1 MIATFLQRPRTPAEF
16 LADAVRVLGLV
27 SVVVALIGWQP
38 VDAAVFGLVMIG
50 LVAPRFLGVRPAL
63 DAAFGLSLLVAG
75 WSSVLDLYRAISWWD
90 LLVHFFTNGLIAA
103 VLYILLIR
111 VAYVPDPAAGPVPLG
126 ATVVLTVAVGVAAG
140 VVWEWGEWAGHTFI
154 DTTIFVGYT
163 DTLSDLALGAAGSLT
178 AGLAGRYLTAKSRF
192 LGARSAVPAAA

>member
-1 MIATFLQRPRTPAEF
+1 MIATFLRAPHTLAEL

-27 SVVVALIGWQP
+27 SVVVALIGWTP

-63 DAAFGLSLLVAG
+63 DIPFGVWLLVAG
-75 WSSVLDLYRAISWWD
+75 WSSVIDVYRAISWWD
-90 LLVHFFTNGLIAA
+90 LLVHFFTNGALAA

-111 VAYVPDPAAGPVPLG
+111 VGYVPDPAAGRVPLG
-126 ATVVLTVAVGVAAG
+126 ATVVLTVALGMAAG
-140 VVWEWGEWAGHTFI
+140 VLWEWGEWAGHTFL
-154 DTTIFVGYT
+154 DPTIFVGYT

-178 AGLAGRYLTAKSRF
+178 AGLAGRYFTAQSRF
-192 LGARSAVPAAA
+192 VGARSAVPAAA